1 MLPKILLK
9 ATLGK
14 VDEDCKISY
23 YKIVDKKDYMNVDQ
37 YKGELTVDTTNVIKE
52 SVKV

>member
-1 MLPKILLK
+1 MK

-23 YKIVDKKDYMNVDQ
+23 YKIVDQKDYMNVDE
-37 YKGELTVDTTNVIKE
+37 YEGELTVDTTEALKD